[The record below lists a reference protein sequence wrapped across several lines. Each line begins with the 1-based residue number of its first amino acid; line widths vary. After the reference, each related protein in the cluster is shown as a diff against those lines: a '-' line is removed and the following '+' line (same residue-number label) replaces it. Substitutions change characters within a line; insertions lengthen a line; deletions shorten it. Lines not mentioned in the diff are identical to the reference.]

1 MHLLS
6 LLLLQTSDVLFNTL
20 EKLLGDSIHAAV
32 AKAVFLRLYQGSQL
46 AADYTSQLMKLAVE
60 TESLQL
66 LEAADFHHMRSFF
79 VLVQA
84 KADNI
89 IVHIKVTFCFPKE
102 VCSFLSDGT
111 SDFKVQLQSRRIIVF
126 TSLRSWLIL
135 FINLCDFCS

>member
-1 MHLLS
+1 M
-6 LLLLQTSDVLFNTL
+6 
-20 EKLLGDSIHAAV
+20 
-32 AKAVFLRLYQGSQL
+32 

-66 LEAADFHHMRSFF
+66 LEAADFHHMHSFF

-111 SDFKVQLQSRRIIVF
+111 SDFKFLQSRRIIVF

-135 FINLCDFCS
+135 FINLCDFYS